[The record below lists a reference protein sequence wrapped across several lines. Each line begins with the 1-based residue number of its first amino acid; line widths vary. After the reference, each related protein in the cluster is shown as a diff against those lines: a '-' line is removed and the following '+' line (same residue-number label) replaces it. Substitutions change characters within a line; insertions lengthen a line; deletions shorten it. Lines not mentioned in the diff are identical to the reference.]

1 MIKYIFILLF
11 SAIFANTDQ
20 SDNIVTII
28 GTTNVHGEV
37 DPCG

>member
-1 MIKYIFILLF
+1 MIKYISILLF
-11 SAIFANTDQ
+11 SVLLANTDQ

>member
-11 SAIFANTDQ
+11 SAIFANTDH